1 MNFKQMEAFYWLCQ
15 LHSYRRVAERLSLT
29 QPAVSARINALE
41 EDLNVQLIERD
52 TPHFRLT
59 EHGQQVAEYAEMFAN
74 LHEAMTSRLDER
86 RQRHLAVGMV
96 SMVTTSWGI
105 LMRDMVAEMAPNV
118 LLDIHSGSNRDLR
131 RMLRAGVLDLAFLTD
146 EADLSRVPNSFT
158 VQYEVGWV
166 ANPDLLRGLE
176 QPLSPKNLRQLPI
189 ILYPPSSP
197 IMQALS
203 RMLHENR
210 ARPNARHVGNSLAT
224 ISEMVRRGYGISAV
238 ALSQVEEDIASGKL
252 VLIETTEPIAPLDI
266 CCVHLNRARKAQ
278 VQKIYEIAERAAR
291 EWCEN
296 HPRFLTFKAGA
307 TA

>member
-1 MNFKQMEAFYWLCQ
+1 
-15 LHSYRRVAERLSLT
+15 
-29 QPAVSARINALE
+29 
-41 EDLNVQLIERD
+41 
-52 TPHFRLT
+52 
-59 EHGQQVAEYAEMFAN
+59 
-74 LHEAMTSRLDER
+74 
-86 RQRHLAVGMV
+86 
-96 SMVTTSWGI
+96 
-105 LMRDMVAEMAPNV
+105 MRDMVAEMAPNV

-131 RMLRAGVLDLAFLTD
+131 RLLRAGVLDLAFLTD

-166 ANPDLLRGLE
+166 ANPDLLQGLE
-176 QPLSPKNLRQLPI
+176 QPLSPKTLRQLPI

-203 RMLHENR
+203 KMLHENR

-238 ALSQVEEDIASGKL
+238 ALSQVEEDIASGRL
-252 VLIETTEPIAPLDI
+252 VLIETTETIAPLDI

-291 EWCEN
+291 EWCEG
-296 HPRFLTFKAGA
+296 HPRFLTFKSG
-307 TA
+307 TAS